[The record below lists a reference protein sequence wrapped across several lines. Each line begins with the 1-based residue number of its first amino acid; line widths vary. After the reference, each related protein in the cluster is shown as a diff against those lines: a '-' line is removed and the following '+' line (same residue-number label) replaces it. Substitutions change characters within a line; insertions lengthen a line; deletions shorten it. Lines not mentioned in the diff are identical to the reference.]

1 MAEESSS
8 AEDTDNVDNVGT
20 SIDLFGHKYSFVWTD
35 SGPTLQYSTDGIVT
49 MTRRK
54 ESMIPFVAEEIE
66 AVAAD
71 EKEAEGNQASER
83 EYEALVR
90 SA

>member
-1 MAEESSS
+1 MADEEEGEE
-8 AEDTDNVDNVGT
+8 ATA

-54 ESMIPFVAEEIE
+54 ESVVPFVTAETEEAAEE
-66 AVAAD
+66 
-71 EKEAEGNQASER
+71 KPGTPSQKSES
-83 EYEALVR
+83 EYESFVR
-90 SA
+90 QA